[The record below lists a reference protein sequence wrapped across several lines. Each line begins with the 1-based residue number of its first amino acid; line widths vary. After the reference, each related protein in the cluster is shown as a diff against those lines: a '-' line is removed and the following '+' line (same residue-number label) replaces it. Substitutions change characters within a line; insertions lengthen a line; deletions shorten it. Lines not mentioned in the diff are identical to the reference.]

1 MLGQLWI
8 PDGEEPTEWVDV
20 QREQEQIER
29 ALARMRRRTR
39 RVDRRQYRGTV
50 QRRWGR

>member
-1 MLGQLWI
+1 MHLCI
-8 PDGEEPTEWVDV
+8 PDGDEPAEWVDV
-20 QREQEQIER
+20 RREQERIER